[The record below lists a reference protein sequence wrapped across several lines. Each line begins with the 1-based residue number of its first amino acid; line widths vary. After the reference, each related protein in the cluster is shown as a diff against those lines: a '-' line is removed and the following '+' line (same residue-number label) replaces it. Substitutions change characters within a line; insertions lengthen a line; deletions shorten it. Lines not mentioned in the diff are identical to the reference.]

1 MNDEST
7 YRWDKDGPD
16 RRVNLRLR
24 QLIDTI
30 TEQLS
35 VQAVQIAQLRADVD
49 ALKNLTD
56 ERRSAASK

>member
-1 MNDEST
+1 MSENT

-24 QLIDTI
+24 ALIDTI

-35 VQAVQIAQLRADVD
+35 VQAVQIAELRAEVD
-49 ALKNLTD
+49 GLKRD
-56 ERRSAASK
+56 RSRQ